1 MISIKEN
8 DKPKLRKCK
17 MMCDTPLDP
26 KLDAFDL
33 TRFLNCHQFSII
45 IGKPGSGK
53 TSLLYSMFKSKPML
67 KGVYDRVFIVQ
78 PPSSRSS
85 MSDDIFGTL
94 PKEQVFEDLDMET
107 LTAIDDNLHEGCNCL
122 IMDDV
127 TASLKDTMIR
137 KKLRQLIYNRRHKHL
152 SVLFLVQTWKSI
164 HKDIRKIVNNV
175 FAFRCS
181 KSEFDDIFGELIEEK
196 RKHLDEILK
205 MVYDQEHQYLF
216 VNAESQRM
224 FKGFD
229 ELVFNDDD

>member
-1 MISIKEN
+1 MITIKEN

-17 MMCDTPLDP
+17 MTCDTPLDP

-94 PKEQVFEDLDMET
+94 PKEQVFEDLDT
-107 LTAIDDNLHEGCNCL
+107 TTICTRDAI
-122 IMDDV
+122 
-127 TASLKDTMIR
+127 A
-137 KKLRQLIYNRRHKHL
+137 
-152 SVLFLVQTWKSI
+152 
-164 HKDIRKIVNNV
+164 
-175 FAFRCS
+175 
-181 KSEFDDIFGELIEEK
+181 
-196 RKHLDEILK
+196 
-205 MVYDQEHQYLF
+205 
-216 VNAESQRM
+216 
-224 FKGFD
+224 
-229 ELVFNDDD
+229 